1 MSHVLYFLASIL
13 NFKVS
18 SHLCCPS
25 KQFIDALLVSI
36 GKCLLTVLQ
45 FTFLTSDIDFT
56 VKFKLNHITWTGE
69 LLDNSSNR
77 YQNLSKE
84 LKTAVS
90 TYSYR
95 VLCVDWLVNFTED
108 FII

>member
-1 MSHVLYFLASIL
+1 MLSVT
-13 NFKVS
+13 
-18 SHLCCPS
+18 LCCLS
-25 KQFIDALLVSI
+25 KQFIDALLFSI
-36 GKCLLTVLQ
+36 AKCLLTVLQ
-45 FTFLTSDIDFT
+45 FTFFTSDIDFT
-56 VKFKLNHITWTGE
+56 VKFKLNHINWTGE
-69 LLDNSSNR
+69 LLDNSSNQ

-95 VLCVDWLVNFTED
+95 NLCVDWLVNFTED